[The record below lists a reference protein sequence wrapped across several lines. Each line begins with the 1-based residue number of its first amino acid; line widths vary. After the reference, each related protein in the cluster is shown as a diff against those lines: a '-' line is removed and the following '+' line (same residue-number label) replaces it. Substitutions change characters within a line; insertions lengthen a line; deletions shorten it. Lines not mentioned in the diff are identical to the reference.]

1 MLRAVIFDMDGVII
15 DSEPEHARAAIMV
28 FERYGVDADISY
40 CSSFIGSST
49 KNMCEDAIN
58 RFGMDVSVDE
68 LLDEMNRAKK
78 ELAQKEG
85 YKPIEGVIEV
95 IKTLYKAG
103 VKLAVASS
111 SSPLEIEDVVKSL
124 GIRKYF
130 NKLVSSSDVEKPKPA
145 PDTFKLALSK
155 LGISEKETIV
165 IEDSEFG
172 VEAAKAAGITCIG
185 YINPNSGC
193 QKLTKADVLLEKF
206 TGLSIHFF
214 EYTLQRAHGLPVQI
228 TSTKRLIIRE
238 LAVSD
243 IKELY
248 PVYTDAKVR
257 KYIENIDDYMENEM
271 EKQKAYIKNVYAFYG
286 YGLWGVFS
294 KTTGKIIGRCGI
306 ENHMIDGKE
315 EIMLS
320 YLLDSQHWGY
330 GYALECCHAVL
341 EYAHEE
347 LDIHR
352 IVAVI
357 DVDNIRSIN
366 TAQKLG
372 MVCEKDFIHNGREVH
387 LYAVNL

>member
-15 DSEPEHARAAIMV
+15 DSEPDHARAALMV
-28 FERYGVDADISY
+28 FERYGADVDISY

-49 KNMCEDAIN
+49 KKMCEDAVD
-58 RFGMDVSVDE
+58 RFGIDVSVDE

-78 ELAQKEG
+78 ELAVREG
-85 YKPIEGVIEV
+85 YKPIEGVKEV
-95 IKTLYKAG
+95 IKVLYRAG

-111 SSPLEIEDVVKSL
+111 SSPSEIEDVVKAL
-124 GIRKYF
+124 GIKKYF
-130 NKLVSSSDVEKPKPA
+130 NKLVSSSNVEKPKPA
-145 PDTFKLALSK
+145 PDTFNLALSK
-155 LGISEKETIV
+155 LGVSEKETIV

-172 VEAAKAAGITCIG
+172 VEAAKAAGMACIG
-185 YINPNSGC
+185 YINPNSGS
-193 QKLTKADVLLEKF
+193 QNLAKADVLLEKF
-206 TGLSIHFF
+206 TGLSVHFF
-214 EYTLQRAHGLPVQI
+214 EYTLQRFQGMPVQI

-243 IKELY
+243 VKELY
-248 PVYTDAKVR
+248 PIYTDAKVR

-306 ENHMIDGKE
+306 ENHVVDGKE

-341 EYAHEE
+341 EYAREE
-347 LDIHR
+347 LSIHR

-357 DVDNIRSIN
+357 DVGNLRSIK

-372 MVCEKDFIHNGREVH
+372 MECEKDFTHNGRKVH
-387 LYAVNL
+387 LYAINL

>member
-15 DSEPEHARAAIMV
+15 DSEPDHARAALMV
-28 FERYGVDADISY
+28 FKRYGADADISY

-49 KNMCEDAIN
+49 KKMCEDAVS
-58 RFGMDVSVDE
+58 RFGIDVSVDE
-68 LLDEMNRAKK
+68 LLDEMNKAKK
-78 ELAQKEG
+78 ELAVKEG
-85 YKPIEGVIEV
+85 YKTIEGVKEV
-95 IKTLYKAG
+95 IKILYRAG
-103 VKLAVASS
+103 IKLAVASS
-111 SSPLEIEDVVKSL
+111 SSPSEIEDVVKAL
-124 GIRKYF
+124 GIKKYF
-130 NKLVSSSDVEKPKPA
+130 NKLVSSSNVDKPKPA
-145 PDTFKLALSK
+145 PDTFNLALSK
-155 LGISEKETIV
+155 LGVSEKETIV

-172 VEAAKAAGITCIG
+172 VEAAKAAGMACIG
-185 YINPNSGC
+185 YINPNSGS
-193 QKLTKADVLLEKF
+193 QNLTKADVLLEKF
-206 TGLSIHFF
+206 TGLSVHFF
-214 EYTLQRAHGLPVQI
+214 EYTLQRSLGLPVQI

-248 PVYTDAKVR
+248 PIYTDAKIR

-306 ENHMIDGKE
+306 ENHMVDGQE

-341 EYAHEE
+341 EYVREE

-352 IVAVI
+352 VVAVI
-357 DVDNIRSIN
+357 DVSNSRSIK

-372 MVCEKDFIHNGREVH
+372 MECEKDFVYNGRNAH
-387 LYAVNL
+387 LYAINL